1 MAAGPPPLV
10 RAVLIGVTG
19 RIGRELLRAAPEFAQ
34 LIVTGAIASPE
45 SLALGRDAGELA
57 GLGRLN
63 LVVTSDLPR
72 ALEAADVALDFSSAA
87 ATRANLAACRAA
99 RKPLLTGT
107 TGFAAELEGAFAAAA
122 RDIPL
127 LVAANTSLGVTLLL
141 ELVRIAARTLPTS
154 LDRKSTRLNSSHLGI
169 SYAVF

>member
-1 MAAGPPPLV
+1 PPLPTPHTYP
-10 RAVLIGVTG
+10 L
-19 RIGRELLRAAPEFAQ
+19 
-34 LIVTGAIASPE
+34 
-45 SLALGRDAGELA
+45 SLHDALPI
-57 GLGRLN
+57 
-63 LVVTSDLPR
+63 S
-72 ALEAADVALDFSSAA
+72 
-87 ATRANLAACRAA
+87 NLAACRAA